1 MLQTCLVSVGLLCWA
16 GLCAIRDAR
25 HRTIPNHLTLGL
37 AAIAGIWLLTTGA
50 SLTSAP
56 PITVTLAV
64 AAALL
69 VSAPG
74 YVVGQMGAG
83 DVKMLLAL
91 GLATDPGHVLISVAG
106 AAVTLL
112 LWTVVGRRLWSWL
125 PEARSE
131 EHTSEL
137 QSRPHLVCRLLL
149 EKKKNINI
157 IYVCCQT

>member
-125 PEARSE
+125 PEALRRQVPQLAPGHSA
-131 EHTSEL
+131 SL
-137 QSRPHLVCRLLL
+137 PYAPFLLPGVAAAL
-149 EKKKNINI
+149 LILG
-157 IYVCCQT
+157 

>member
-91 GLATDPGHVLISVAG
+91 GLATDPGHEI
-106 AAVTLL
+106 
-112 LWTVVGRRLWSWL
+112 GRAS
-125 PEARSE
+125 
-131 EHTSEL
+131 
-137 QSRPHLVCRLLL
+137 CR
-149 EKKKNINI
+149 ER
-157 IYVCCQT
+157 V